1 MVLTKSEISENL
13 FEKLQLT
20 KQDSK
25 KFVEFFF
32 EEVRK
37 SLEKGED
44 VKLSGF
50 GNFQIKNKKSR
61 PGRNPR
67 TGEIFLITA
76 RRVVTFKAGQKLKAK
91 ISNYLI
97 KKNNNI

>member
-20 KQDSK
+20 KKESK

-32 EEVRK
+32 EEVKK
-37 SLEKGED
+37 SLEQGED

-67 TGEIFLITA
+67 TGEFCLITA
-76 RRVVTFKAGQKLKAK
+76 RRVVTFKAGQKLKSK
-91 ISNYLI
+91 IDINLI
-97 KKNNNI
+97 KKNNDV

>member
-1 MVLTKSEISENL
+1 MVLTKAEISENL

-20 KQDSK
+20 KKDSK

-32 EEVRK
+32 EEVKK

-50 GNFQIKNKKSR
+50 GNFQIKNKKAR
-61 PGRNPR
+61 PGRNPK

-76 RRVVTFKAGQKLKAK
+76 RRVVTFKAGQKLKGK
-91 ISNYLI
+91 IDDFLV

>member
-1 MVLTKSEISENL
+1 MVLTKAEISENL
-13 FEKLQLT
+13 FEKLELT
-20 KQDSK
+20 KKESK

-50 GNFQIKNKKSR
+50 GNFQIKNKKPR

-76 RRVVTFKAGQKLKAK
+76 RRVVTFKAGQKLKG
-91 ISNYLI
+91 IIDNYLT
-97 KKNNNI
+97 KKNNDS

>member
-1 MVLTKSEISENL
+1 MVLTKAEISENL

-20 KQDSK
+20 KKDSK
-25 KFVEFFF
+25 RFVEFFF
-32 EEVRK
+32 EEVKK

-50 GNFQIKNKKSR
+50 GNFQIKNKKAR
-61 PGRNPR
+61 PGRNPK

-76 RRVVTFKAGQKLKAK
+76 RRVVTFKAGQKLKGK
-91 ISNYLI
+91 IDDYLI
-97 KKNNNI
+97 KK

>member
-1 MVLTKSEISENL
+1 MVLTKAEISENL

-20 KQDSK
+20 KRDSK
-25 KFVEFFF
+25 EFVNSFF

-37 SLEKGED
+37 SLENGED

-50 GNFQIKNKKSR
+50 GNFQLKNKRER

-67 TGEIFLITA
+67 TGENFLVTS
-76 RRVVTFKAGQKLKAK
+76 RRVVTFKAGQKLKNRVENYSKK
-91 ISNYLI
+91 ITY
-97 KKNNNI
+97 

>member
-1 MVLTKSEISENL
+1 MVLTKAEISENL

-50 GNFQIKNKKSR
+50 GNFQIKNKKAR

-67 TGEIFLITA
+67 TGESFLITA

-91 ISNYLI
+91 IDHFLI
-97 KKNNNI
+97 KKNNHI

>member
-1 MVLTKSEISENL
+1 MVLTKAEISENL

-20 KQDSK
+20 KKESK
-25 KFVEFFF
+25 KFVDFFF

-50 GNFQIKNKKSR
+50 GNFQIKNKKAR

-67 TGEIFLITA
+67 TGESVIITA
-76 RRVVTFKAGQKLKAK
+76 RRVVTFKAGQKLKGT
-91 ISNYLI
+91 IDYYLR
-97 KKNNNI
+97 KNK

>member
-1 MVLTKSEISENL
+1 MVLTKSEISEHL

-50 GNFQIKNKKSR
+50 GNFQIKNKKAR

-76 RRVVTFKAGQKLKAK
+76 RRVVTFKAGQKLKGK

>member
-1 MVLTKSEISENL
+1 MVLTKAEISENL

-20 KQDSK
+20 KKDSK
-25 KFVEFFF
+25 KFVDFFF

-50 GNFQIKNKKSR
+50 GNFELKDKKER

-67 TGEIFLITA
+67 TGEIVLITA
-76 RRVVTFKAGQKLKAK
+76 RRVVTFKAGQKLKNR
-91 ISNYLI
+91 IENYSSN
-97 KKNNNI
+97 KKP

>member
-1 MVLTKSEISENL
+1 MVLTKSEILENL

-20 KQDSK
+20 KQELK
-25 KFVEFFF
+25 KFVDFFF

-50 GNFQIKNKKSR
+50 GNFQIKNKKAR
-61 PGRNPR
+61 PGRNPK
-67 TGEIFLITA
+67 TGENILITA
-76 RRVVTFKAGQKLKAK
+76 RRVVTFKAGRKLKSR
-91 ISNYLI
+91 IDYYYL
-97 KKNNNI
+97 KKK